1 MLDLVISLGTMLLLL
16 GLGFFVGKH
25 LETKHFED
33 IRRREKQTLHVPVMN
48 FGSKYPVPG
57 ATAAQLVTGSVVI
70 SSDYFKTM
78 IAGFINLVG
87 GRVVVYESLLE
98 RARREA
104 ILRMKEEAIAWG
116 ATQIVNVRMESATIG
131 GGNNSSQQGIV
142 SVEII
147 AYGTGIR

>member
-1 MLDLVISLGTMLLLL
+1 
-16 GLGFFVGKH
+16 
-25 LETKHFED
+25 
-33 IRRREKQTLHVPVMN
+33 MN

-142 SVEII
+142 SIEII